1 MGGVLSQVRLKKL
14 IIASLAGTAVVLSA
28 TAVPASAAPAPKS
41 YKNCTELNK
50 VYPHGVGRKG
60 ARDKTSG
67 KPVTTFRVDNTLYRY
82 TDGAAGRWH
91 DSARAGDTDGIA
103 CEKR

>member
-1 MGGVLSQVRLKKL
+1 MRLKKL

-50 VYPHGVGRKG
+50 VYPHGVGRAG

-67 KPVTTFRVDNTLYRY
+67 KPVTTFRVDNTLYSY
-82 TDGAAGRWH
+82 NDGAGPRHWGEH
-91 DSARAGDTDGIA
+91 DLDRDNDGIA

>member
-1 MGGVLSQVRLKKL
+1 MGGVLSHVHLKKL
-14 IIASLAGTAVVLSA
+14 IIASLAGAAVVLSA

-50 VYPHGVGRKG
+50 VYPHGVGLRG
-60 ARDKTSG
+60 ARDRTTG
-67 KPVTTFRVDNTLYRY
+67 KPVTTFRIDKTLYNLN
-82 TDGAAGRWH
+82 DGGFRQY
-91 DSARAGDTDGIA
+91 DLDRDNDGIA

>member
-1 MGGVLSQVRLKKL
+1 MRLKKL
-14 IIASLAGTAVVLSA
+14 LIASLAGTAVVLSA

-50 VYPHGVGRKG
+50 DYPHGVGRKG

-67 KPVTTFRVDNTLYRY
+67 KPVTNFRVGQHRLRLQRRRR
-82 TDGAAGRWH
+82 AAPRRVRPATVTTTASPAKSG
-91 DSARAGDTDGIA
+91 
-103 CEKR
+103 

>member
-1 MGGVLSQVRLKKL
+1 MRLKKL
-14 IIASLAGTAVVLSA
+14 LIASLAGTAVVLSA
-28 TAVPASAAPAPKS
+28 TAVPATAAPAPKS

-50 VYPHGVGRKG
+50 VYPHGVGKKG

-67 KPVTTFRVDNTLYRY
+67 KPVTTFRVDNTLYNLN
-82 TDGAAGRWH
+82 DGGFRQY
-91 DSARAGDTDGIA
+91 DLDRDNDGIA

>member
-1 MGGVLSQVRLKKL
+1 MRLKKL

-28 TAVPASAAPAPKS
+28 TAVPASAAPAPKA

-50 VYPHGVGRKG
+50 VYPHGVGRSG

-67 KPVTTFRVDNTLYRY
+67 KPVTTFRVNSKVYSYNDGGLVRHTGEHDLDRDN
-82 TDGAAGRWH
+82 
-91 DSARAGDTDGIA
+91 DGIA

>member
-1 MGGVLSQVRLKKL
+1 MRLKKL
-14 IIASLAGTAVVLSA
+14 IIASLAGTAIVLSS
-28 TAVPASAAPAPKS
+28 TAVPATAAAPKS

-60 ARDKTSG
+60 AWDKTSG
-67 KPVTTFRVDNTLYRY
+67 KRVTNFRVDSTLYSY
-82 TDGAAGRWH
+82 NDGAARHRGEYDLDR
-91 DSARAGDTDGIA
+91 DNDGIA

>member
-1 MGGVLSQVRLKKL
+1 MGECPKVRLKKL
-14 IIASLAGTAVVLSA
+14 MIASLAASAVVLSG

-60 ARDKTSG
+60 ARDKTTG
-67 KPVTTFRVDNTLYRY
+67 KRVTTFRVDTTLYGY
-82 TDGAAGRWH
+82 NDGAGLRHRGEH
-91 DSARAGDTDGIA
+91 DLDRDNDGIA

>member
-1 MGGVLSQVRLKKL
+1 MRVKKVFV
-14 IIASLAGTAVVLSA
+14 ASLATAALLLAAS
-28 TAVPASAAPAPKS
+28 AVPANAAPAPKT

-50 VYPHGVGRKG
+50 VYPHGVGKSG

-67 KPVTTFRVDNTLYRY
+67 TPVTSFRVNNTVYSYNDGGANRHFGEYDLDRDN
-82 TDGAAGRWH
+82 
-91 DSARAGDTDGIA
+91 DGIA

>member
-1 MGGVLSQVRLKKL
+1 MGGVLSHVRLKKL

-50 VYPHGVGRKG
+50 VYPHGVGLRG
-60 ARDKTSG
+60 ARDKTTG
-67 KPVTTFRVDNTLYRY
+67 KPVTTFRVDKTLYNLN
-82 TDGAAGRWH
+82 DGGFRQY
-91 DSARAGDTDGIA
+91 DLDRDNDGIA